1 MAKENETKVLKIERE
16 TYKSKDNL
24 ERFSYFV
31 KGVIRRKNVKAS
43 LIPGDIGGYEVL
55 DIVFGEDKTADLI
68 LVPYSMVD
76 EKTGKEINGNG
87 YEAQNI
93 DELGEVYKCK
103 VKPRQ
108 ASDRSLIEMLLARL

>member
-1 MAKENETKVLKIERE
+1 MAKEKEVKVLKIERE
-16 TYKSKDNL
+16 TYQSKDSS
-24 ERFSYFV
+24 ERYSYFV
-31 KGVIRRKNVKAS
+31 KGVIRGKSVKAS
-43 LIPGDIGGYEVL
+43 LIPGDIGGYDVL
-55 DIVFGEDKTADLI
+55 DIVFGEEKTADLV

-87 YEAQNI
+87 YEAQNV

-108 ASDRSLIEMLLARL
+108 ASDKSLLEMLIARL